1 MKSENLRAVFFDEYE
16 RNKRL
21 LERYKKE
28 LDSLPKGSI
37 FKRKIGNKEYY
48 YLNYR
53 DGKKVISKFLGKVD
67 SYNIEELLKNINHR
81 NGIESLLK
89 KITSEQKEL
98 EKEIKKMNIILK
110 N

>member
-28 LDSLPKGSI
+28 LISLPKGSI

-53 DGKKVISKFLGKVD
+53 EGKKVISKFLGKVE
-67 SYNIEELLKNINHR
+67 SYDIEELIKNINHR
-81 NGIESLLK
+81 KEIESLLK

-98 EKEIKKMNIILK
+98 EKEIKKC
-110 N
+110 